1 MLHARYLLSHI
12 VTTTAIKRAACD
24 IAATSATNSRK
35 GINITSDIA
44 MSALNAYTQWC
55 LLA

>member
-1 MLHARYLLSHI
+1 MLHARYLLRHI
-12 VTTTAIKRAACD
+12 VTTPAIKRAACD
-24 IAATSATNSRK
+24 IPTTSAINSRK

-44 MSALNAYTQWC
+44 MSALNAYTQGR